1 MIGVPN
7 NRWLLTIT
15 TGLSSNT
22 RLFDFRL
29 RDFLNETHFP
39 TLCRPPEAHARVSRS
54 DAHARRASGTPGAAR
69 EGPGAVGR
77 LSRSD
82 RKRLGRRQRLGHRE
96 IVALLGA
103 RPVKRP
109 GLSIVLKANA
119 VGFCRLGL
127 IVPKRVFPRA
137 VDRSRAKRML
147 REWFRAHEERLGAR
161 DILIRLTGREVSFA
175 ELDRCVGVP

>member
-1 MIGVPN
+1 MSGV
-7 NRWLLTIT
+7 RSSSRFLTIRT
-15 TGLSSNT
+15 RLSSNR

-29 RDFLNETHFP
+29 RGLLNEAHFP
-39 TLCRPPEAHARVSRS
+39 TLRRSQEAHTRVSRS
-54 DAHARRASGTPGAAR
+54 HAHPRRASGTPGAAR
-69 EGPGAVGR
+69 QGPGPVGR
-77 LSRSD
+77 LSLSD
-82 RKRLGRRQRLGHRE
+82 RRHLGRQQRLGHRE

-147 REWFRAHEERLGAR
+147 REWFRARQERLGAR
-161 DILIRLTGREVSFA
+161 DVLIRLTGRDVSLA
-175 ELDRCVGVP
+175 ELDRCVGAA